1 MAERK
6 LHIIVTDVI
15 KPGRDAENARIMH
28 ERFIPALKQQLPQF
42 KWKVYRPVVGGKLGL
57 MILMAEIDPEHLV
70 DFDDWIIT
78 ALEKHWGKEAT
89 ARDLKSWYD
98 NLDSSE
104 YMAVY
109 EEPNWSNQ

>member
-15 KPGRDAENARIMH
+15 KPGRDAQNAQIMR
-28 ERFIPALKQQLPQF
+28 EWIIPALKKQLPEF

-57 MILMAEIDPEHLV
+57 MILIAQIDPQHLV
-70 DFDDWIIT
+70 NFDDWIIG
-78 ALEKHWGKEAT
+78 ALEKEHGKEEAG
-89 ARDLKSWYD
+89 RYLKQWYD

-109 EEPNWSNQ
+109 EEPDWSKQ